1 MLQGKRGPN
10 KTLKYATALKKK
22 AQDECKHAGTG
33 EIGEITAKAAAI
45 DTTRKSV
52 QDNRLGSGPSYTT
65 QHKTH
70 NHIETKH
77 NPSDRFMRGGS

>member
-22 AQDECKHAGTG
+22 PRTNVNMLEQGKG
-33 EIGEITAKAAAI
+33 EGTAKAAAI